1 MRIEREKKSKE
12 SAAIVPNG
20 RTQILWERRA
30 CEVAEVIYKGKT
42 YTRNNSK
49 WVDKDCM
56 VVHEALQRELNRIYL
71 QTTDFSSYGLK
82 ELIDEGDKFK
92 ASYTYE
98 PAIAFYEKAIEL
110 CDEETLKYILPRITS
125 CYRQE
130 KRPKKAIELFSYAK
144 RKFGEDF
151 ITPVLL
157 TSVAAAYCDL
167 QEYENAFRC
176 CRWAYKRFEGN
187 SDPNLS
193 NVFARI
199 KKEAEIE

>member
-12 SAAIVPNG
+12 SVAIVPNG
-20 RTQILWERRA
+20 RTQISWERRA
-30 CEVAEVIYKGKT
+30 YEVAEVVYKGKT

-56 VVHEALQRELNRIYL
+56 VVHETLQR
-71 QTTDFSSYGLK
+71 

-199 KKEAEIE
+199 KKESGIE

>member
-12 SAAIVPNG
+12 SVAIVPNG
-20 RTQILWERRA
+20 RTQISWERRA
-30 CEVAEVIYKGKT
+30 CEVAEVVYKGKT

-56 VVHEALQRELNRIYL
+56 VVHETLQRELNQIYL

-92 ASYTYE
+92 ASDTYE

-130 KRPKKAIELFSYAK
+130 KKTKESNRIIFLRKKKIRRGFYHAGIADICCGGILRP
-144 RKFGEDF
+144 
-151 ITPVLL
+151 
-157 TSVAAAYCDL
+157 
-167 QEYENAFRC
+167 
-176 CRWAYKRFEGN
+176 
-187 SDPNLS
+187 
-193 NVFARI
+193 ARV
-199 KKEAEIE
+199 